1 METVCSL
8 FLLTKRASLKRGKLE
23 LPKIDF
29 EKEKNLVTI
38 PTFQPLDKK
47 RYFEQVAQLIREKI
61 LRESLQ
67 EGFRLPSEVQIANEL
82 NVSRSVVREAL
93 RILDVMGYI
102 HAKKGPQGGIF
113 VSSHYHKPISDSFR
127 SLAASGQVTVDH
139 LFDVRLQIEPFII
152 EEATIHAKNDDINK
166 IAILLENA
174 ALHMDDAAQLKR
186 ANIDFHLLLAEASGN
201 PVLSILMKSL
211 TDILMEIAYTFL
223 DHDFEKRLFGIH
235 TKIFRAI
242 TEKKTK
248 EVSKLIKA
256 DILFVRKNL
265 KNYVERG
272 DIHLQPEQTLKRST
286 RV

>member
-1 METVCSL
+1 
-8 FLLTKRASLKRGKLE
+8 
-23 LPKIDF
+23 
-29 EKEKNLVTI
+29 
-38 PTFQPLDKK
+38 
-47 RYFEQVAQLIREKI
+47 LIREKI

-102 HAKKGPQGGIF
+102 HVKKGPQGGIF
-113 VSSHYHKPISDSFR
+113 VSSLYHKPISDSFR
-127 SLAASGQVTVDH
+127 SLAASGQITVDH

-152 EEATIHAKNDDINK
+152 EEATVHANDRDIKK
-166 IAILLENA
+166 IALLFENA
-174 ALHMDDAAQLKR
+174 ALNMDDAAQLKR

-223 DHDFEKRLFGIH
+223 DHAFEKQLFEIH
-235 TKIFRAI
+235 RKIFHAI
-242 TEKKTK
+242 QYKKTR
-248 EVSKLIKA
+248 EVSKLIRA

-265 KNYVERG
+265 KNYVEKG
-272 DIHLQPEQTLKRST
+272 KLSFNGNKC
-286 RV
+286 

>member
-1 METVCSL
+1 
-8 FLLTKRASLKRGKLE
+8 
-23 LPKIDF
+23 
-29 EKEKNLVTI
+29 
-38 PTFQPLDKK
+38 
-47 RYFEQVAQLIREKI
+47 
-61 LRESLQ
+61 
-67 EGFRLPSEVQIANEL
+67 
-82 NVSRSVVREAL
+82 
-93 RILDVMGYI
+93 
-102 HAKKGPQGGIF
+102 
-113 VSSHYHKPISDSFR
+113 
-127 SLAASGQVTVDH
+127 
-139 LFDVRLQIEPFII
+139 VRLQIEPFII

-235 TKIFRAI
+235 KKIFHAI
-242 TEKKTK
+242 QHKKTR

-272 DIHLQPEQTLKRST
+272 DIHLQPEQTLKGST

>member
-1 METVCSL
+1 MGTTTKKEINLETL
-8 FLLTKRASLKRGKLE
+8 
-23 LPKIDF
+23 
-29 EKEKNLVTI
+29 

-47 RYFEQVAQLIREKI
+47 RFFEQIAQLIREKI

-102 HAKKGPQGGIF
+102 HVKKGPQGGIF
-113 VSSHYHKPISDSFR
+113 VSSLYHKPISDSFR
-127 SLAASGQVTVDH
+127 SLAASGQITVDH

-152 EEATIHAKNDDINK
+152 EEATVHAKDGDIKK
-166 IAILLENA
+166 IALLFENA
-174 ALHMDDAAQLKR
+174 TLNMDDAAQLKR

-223 DHDFEKRLFGIH
+223 DHAFEKRLFEIH
-235 TKIFRAI
+235 RKIFHAI
-242 TEKKTK
+242 QHKKSR
-248 EVSKLIKA
+248 EVSKLIRA

-265 KNYVERG
+265 KNYVEKGETHFQR
-272 DIHLQPEQTLKRST
+272 EQALKRSR

>member
-1 METVCSL
+1 MGTTTKKEINPETL
-8 FLLTKRASLKRGKLE
+8 
-23 LPKIDF
+23 
-29 EKEKNLVTI
+29 

-47 RYFEQVAQLIREKI
+47 RFFEQIAQLIREKI

-102 HAKKGPQGGIF
+102 HVKKGPQGGIF
-113 VSSHYHKPISDSFR
+113 VSSLYHKPISDSFR
-127 SLAASGQVTVDH
+127 SLAASGQITVDH

-152 EEATIHAKNDDINK
+152 EEATVHAKDGDIKK
-166 IAILLENA
+166 IALLFENA
-174 ALHMDDAAQLKR
+174 ALNMDDAAQLKR

-223 DHDFEKRLFGIH
+223 DHAFEKQLFEIH
-235 TKIFRAI
+235 RKIFHAI
-242 TEKKTK
+242 QNKKTR
-248 EVSKLIKA
+248 EVSKLIRA

-265 KNYVERG
+265 KNYVEMG
-272 DIHLQPEQTLKRST
+272 KLTFNGSKC
-286 RV
+286 

>member
-1 METVCSL
+1 M
-8 FLLTKRASLKRGKLE
+8 
-23 LPKIDF
+23 DF

-166 IAILLENA
+166 IAILFENA

-235 TKIFRAI
+235 KKIFHAI
-242 TEKKTK
+242 QHKKTR

-272 DIHLQPEQTLKRST
+272 DIHLQQEQTLKKST

>member
-1 METVCSL
+1 MGTTTKKEINPETL
-8 FLLTKRASLKRGKLE
+8 
-23 LPKIDF
+23 
-29 EKEKNLVTI
+29 

-47 RYFEQVAQLIREKI
+47 RFFEQIAQLIREKI

-102 HAKKGPQGGIF
+102 HVKKGPQGGIF
-113 VSSHYHKPISDSFR
+113 VSSLYHKPISDSFR
-127 SLAASGQVTVDH
+127 SLAASGQITVDH

-152 EEATIHAKNDDINK
+152 EEATVHAKDEDIEK
-166 IAILLENA
+166 IALLFENA
-174 ALHMDDAAQLKR
+174 TLNMDDAAQLKR

-223 DHDFEKRLFGIH
+223 DHAFEKQLFEIH
-235 TKIFRAI
+235 RKIFHAI
-242 TEKKTK
+242 QNKKTR
-248 EVSKLIKA
+248 EVSKLIRA

-265 KNYVERG
+265 KNYVEKG
-272 DIHLQPEQTLKRST
+272 KLTFNGSKC
-286 RV
+286 